1 MCQNTVGSYKC
12 VCKGGFAGDG
22 KSSCISLGKYH
33 SSVHQHL
40 FLNLMFRELINTILK
55 VKRGKENRFIHSSR
69 FVSLTLPIWT
79 MNFCSEFLRFF
90 VFHWRSYHVSTDSI
104 TPLFDIYC
112 THNLE
117 FTDSLWRRASS
128 RKHILKISFWWLICW
143 SSQLI
148 LCPFSHRRSTT
159 FCSETLRP

>member
-22 KSSCISLGKYH
+22 KSSCIALGKYH
-33 SSVHQHL
+33 SSVHQHF

-90 VFHWRSYHVSTDSI
+90 AFSQPRIDS
-104 TPLFDIYC
+104 L
-112 THNLE
+112 
-117 FTDSLWRRASS
+117 TDSLWRRASS